1 MELATIQSTTD
12 LKASW
17 HSLDERPQKKGVCEE
32 SLISRT
38 FKLLL
43 EVDLSRVLSLF
54 QTHPQSTLKP
64 QPSRSVLSWK
74 KGGGVRAVCKWCH
87 KISPW
92 QRDKGEGVKGE
103 VTRSAL
109 AVPAL
114 CSLSISTS
122 SLTCQCSPSSKACLV
137 HTEVQ
142 VLSFPFQ
149 WCSIQFWDEFS
160 CRKYYESKYLGKQS
174 WNEEIFNFLSCH
186 LYALFR
192 T

>member
-12 LKASW
+12 FKASW
-17 HSLDERPQKKGVCEE
+17 HSLDERPQKKGVCED

-74 KGGGVRAVCKWCH
+74 KGGGVRATNDATQYHNDK
-87 KISPW
+87 
-92 QRDKGEGVKGE
+92 RGKGEGLKEE

-109 AVPAL
+109 AVPVL
-114 CSLSISTS
+114 YSLSIPIYSPIITYLS
-122 SLTCQCSPSSKACLV
+122 MFSLLQSLSGTYRSPSLV
-137 HTEVQ
+137 IPIPVMFH
-142 VLSFPFQ
+142 
-149 WCSIQFWDEFS
+149 SILRRGRLQKLLWE
-160 CRKYYESKYLGKQS
+160 
-174 WNEEIFNFLSCH
+174 
-186 LYALFR
+186 
-192 T
+192 